1 MSRLRT
7 IWFQSQLYV
16 NILYVYRRIFMFCS
30 LWFWNLVLK
39 EKRNKTKINSRRKIR
54 LQILPTCILI
64 LHTNSMWYISFNM
77 LQYWSILLIS
87 ISLLN
92 VKKFDSSIRCNSIYN
107 VPIIQTNIWFTISS
121 WTYRFSFRCY
131 DY

>member
-30 LWFWNLVLK
+30 LWFWNLILK
-39 EKRNKTKINSRRKIR
+39 EKGNKTKINSRRKIR
-54 LQILPTCILI
+54 LQILPSCILI

-107 VPIIQTNIWFTISS
+107 VPIIQINIWFTISS
-121 WTYRFSFRCY
+121 WTYRFGFRCY